1 MSNFGKKLAQKRKS
15 LGITQ
20 IEFAE
25 QLSVTR
31 QTVSRWEA
39 GDSHS

>member
-1 MSNFGKKLAQKRKS
+1 MQLGMKLAQKRKE

-20 IEFAE
+20 IELAE
-25 QLSVTR
+25 RMHVTR

-39 GDSHS
+39 GVSHS